1 MEGGEICFNKS
12 THLNYGSAGGVYLG
26 KGSYFNIRGGII
38 HHNEVENSG
47 GGVLVNQAV
56 FIMNGGEIASNKAY
70 HGGGVYI
77 YGFRWSWDYNDLFE
91 KRPLPGTA
99 TSGVIWGYPANGKE
113 NYANGPAV
121 YYAWNKGY
129 YFVWR
134 ESTLGEYNSISTAWW
149 MDENVNLDLESG
161 WEYVD

>member
-1 MEGGEICFNKS
+1 
-12 THLNYGSAGGVYLG
+12 VYLG